1 LYYTAFPMA
10 RMVHARLDDETDGLL
25 RRLRRST
32 GLQDS
37 ELIRRGLR
45 ALDALAGR
53 PGRPN
58 VIGLGAFASG
68 VSDLGSSKRHL
79 DGFGGS

>member
-1 LYYTAFPMA
+1 
-10 RMVHARLDDETDGLL
+10 MVHARLDSETDAVL

-32 GLQDS
+32 GLADS

-45 ALDALAGR
+45 VLATFSEESGR
-53 PGRPN
+53 GR

-68 VSDLGSSKRHL
+68 ISDLGSNKRHL

>member
-1 LYYTAFPMA
+1 MGKT
-10 RMVHARLDDETDGLL
+10 VHARLDSETDALL

-32 GLQDS
+32 GMGDS

-45 ALDALAGR
+45 VLETLHVRRGGR
-53 PGRPN
+53 GI
-58 VIGLGAFASG
+58 VGLGAFASG
-68 VSDLGSSKRHL
+68 LPDLGSNKRHL

>member
-1 LYYTAFPMA
+1 MA
-10 RMVHARLDDETDGLL
+10 KMVHARLDTETEGRL

-32 GLQDS
+32 GLGDS

-45 ALDALAGR
+45 VLDTLSGSQGR
-53 PGRPN
+53 PS
-58 VIGLGAFASG
+58 VIGIGAFASG
-68 VSDLGSSKRHL
+68 IRDLGSNKRHL

>member
-1 LYYTAFPMA
+1 MA
-10 RMVHARLDDETDGLL
+10 KMVHARLDEETDGLL
-25 RRLRRST
+25 RRMRRST
-32 GLQDS
+32 GLGDS

-45 ALDALAGR
+45 VLDTLSGRRGR
-53 PGRPN
+53 PQ

-68 VSDLGSSKRHL
+68 VRDLGSNKRHL

>member
-1 LYYTAFPMA
+1 MA
-10 RMVHARLDDETDGLL
+10 KVVHARLDDETDGLL

-32 GLQDS
+32 GLGDS

-45 ALDALAGR
+45 ALDTVSAGKGR
-53 PGRPN
+53 PS

-68 VSDLGSSKRHL
+68 VSDLGSNKRHL